1 MNLESLRDRLTRE
14 HFLRPRCQFGR
25 CRKTVHKGGIYCINH
40 FNECRNKGCWAT
52 VSVQKV
58 TDRSYSTLYIRL
70 DNSMELLR
78 TDGTIVEVKRIKRNF

>member
-1 MNLESLRDRLTRE
+1 MISGIKEGCEYKINGRTYVAGKLTRISR
-14 HFLRPRCQFGR
+14 H
-25 CRKTVHKGGIYCINH
+25 T
-40 FNECRNKGCWAT
+40 GCWAT

-78 TDGTIVEVKRIKRNF
+78 TDGTTVEVKRIKRNF